1 VEGALF
7 VRECEDI
14 FSVQKESVG
23 VGIVR
28 KDFVAGGDLKRVH
41 ILRRC

>member
-1 VEGALF
+1 MF

-14 FSVQKESVG
+14 FSVHGESVG
-23 VGIVR
+23 VGIVLE
-28 KDFVAGGDLKRVH
+28 DFVAGGDLKRVH